1 NGRLHFTN
9 VRVPRENL
17 LNRYG
22 SVAEDGTYSS
32 PISSPGRRFF
42 TPSLT
47 TVRQDFEALGH
58 DIMATVLDVLRDEPD
73 APDRTARVPEVIER
87 ASTAAPA
94 A

>member
-1 NGRLHFTN
+1 M
-9 VRVPRENL
+9 
-17 LNRYG
+17 
-22 SVAEDGTYSS
+22 
-32 PISSPGRRFF
+32 
-42 TPSLT
+42 
-47 TVRQDFEALGH
+47 RQDFEALGH